1 MSKKFRRTSLCKVIF
16 VLPDTRLDN
25 AADSVTVWHTYFN
38 ILAPLG
44 ENAMNVGA
52 SPFNSS
58 SVVVSWSPPQTP
70 QGVITSYIVYKY
82 QPPSSRIAVRA
93 AEVNGPQRQ
102 GVVAELTPYTEYK
115 FTVEACNSFAC
126 SGHSP
131 EALARTLPA
140 GMLNK
145 IIYFLFSLQ
154 WSRH

>member
-1 MSKKFRRTSLCKVIF
+1 M
-16 VLPDTRLDN
+16 LPCNGKCLT
-25 AADSVTVWHTYFN
+25 VTVRHISFN

-82 QPPSSRIAVRA
+82 QPPPSPTAVRA
-93 AEVNGPQRQ
+93 AEVNGSQRQ
-102 GVVAELTPYTEYK
+102 EVVAELTPYTEYK
-115 FTVEACNSFAC
+115 FTVKACNSFAC

-131 EALARTLPA
+131 EALAQTLAA
-140 GMLNK
+140 GMLYK
-145 IIYFLFSLQ
+145 ITDLLLFWLKRSLHVKRQ
-154 WSRH
+154 

>member
-1 MSKKFRRTSLCKVIF
+1 MSKKFRLTSLCKVIF
-16 VLPDTRLDN
+16 VLPNTWLDN
-25 AADSVTVWHTYFN
+25 GRPIVLLYDTYFN

-82 QPPSSRIAVRA
+82 QPPLSLTAVRA
-93 AEVNGPQRQ
+93 AEVPGSQRQ

-115 FTVEACNSFAC
+115 FTVKACNSFAC

-154 WSRH
+154 